1 MASAALAA
9 PAALPVSAAPAGEG
23 RKLFAF
29 LCMVFGMF
37 MAILDIQI
45 VSSSLREIQAGLAAS
60 SDEIAWVQTS
70 YLIAEVVMIPL
81 SGMLSRVVSTRILF
95 AVSCGTFT
103 IASFLCATAGS
114 IGEMV
119 TWRVLQGFL
128 GGAMIPTVFATS
140 FILFPP
146 ARRATVSVMIGLVAT
161 MAPTIGPTLGG
172 WLTESFSWHWLFLA
186 NVPPGI
192 IVTILVWRAV
202 DIDKP
207 DLSLLKG
214 FDWLGLLAMAAF
226 LGSMEY
232 VFDEGPRWDWLE
244 DETVRYA
251 FVVAVAAGI
260 FFFWRVLSY
269 RQPIV
274 DLWAFRD
281 RNFAIGCT
289 LSFVLGIGLYGSVYL
304 LPLFLGSVR
313 GYNALQIGQ
322 IMFVTGLFQFMSA
335 PIAGI
340 LSKKLEPRL
349 MLALG
354 LSLFG
359 LGVYLNHFVTNQS
372 SLGELFLP
380 QAIRGVSLMLCFLPI
395 NTLALGTLPPDKI
408 KNASGLYNLMRNL
421 GGAIGLAMI
430 NTVIDHRMA
439 HHMRHLLDQLTLSR
453 NVVTSTLD
461 AMSGRFA
468 DLLTTDPDKA
478 ALRSLIGMAQQE
490 ASVLTYADAFLL
502 MSFVFFAALLLMPL
516 VHRPKAAGAPAEAH

>member
-1 MASAALAA
+1 M
-9 PAALPVSAAPAGEG
+9 GF
-23 RKLFAF
+23 FA
-29 LCMVFGMF
+29 MVFGMF

-192 IVTILVWRAV
+192 IVTILVWRTV

-214 FDWLGLLAMAAF
+214 LCGRPLRVKVIVRFFWIARSGAGLCPACA
-226 LGSMEY
+226 
-232 VFDEGPRWDWLE
+232 
-244 DETVRYA
+244 
-251 FVVAVAAGI
+251 AAGT
-260 FFFWRVLSY
+260 
-269 RQPIV
+269 
-274 DLWAFRD
+274 A
-281 RNFAIGCT
+281 A
-289 LSFVLGIGLYGSVYL
+289 GLD
-304 LPLFLGSVR
+304 
-313 GYNALQIGQ
+313 
-322 IMFVTGLFQFMSA
+322 
-335 PIAGI
+335 
-340 LSKKLEPRL
+340 
-349 MLALG
+349 G
-354 LSLFG
+354 LSA
-359 LGVYLNHFVTNQS
+359 VQIPH
-372 SLGELFLP
+372 
-380 QAIRGVSLMLCFLPI
+380 
-395 NTLALGTLPPDKI
+395 
-408 KNASGLYNLMRNL
+408 
-421 GGAIGLAMI
+421 
-430 NTVIDHRMA
+430 
-439 HHMRHLLDQLTLSR
+439 
-453 NVVTSTLD
+453 
-461 AMSGRFA
+461 
-468 DLLTTDPDKA
+468 
-478 ALRSLIGMAQQE
+478 
-490 ASVLTYADAFLL
+490 
-502 MSFVFFAALLLMPL
+502 
-516 VHRPKAAGAPAEAH
+516 